1 MAVHP
6 IEYRY
11 NTKEM
16 LVLFQEENI
25 LQKRLDVES
34 ALAKAEAA
42 AKLIPQKAADEISK
56 KASTS
61 IVKLA
66 RVKEIEAQ
74 IDHDLMAIVRALTE
88 KCSAES
94 AKYVHYGA
102 TSYDIIDTSWALILR
117 EALGLIKTD
126 LEKLKKILLEKAE
139 NYKRLVM
146 VGRTHGQHAV
156 PITLGL
162 KFAVWSAE
170 IQRHIERVNR
180 AIEIVSVG
188 KLTGAVGTGA
198 ALGKNALKVQD
209 LMMKELKLSAPLA
222 TTQVL
227 QRDRHAEAVIALSFI
242 GQTLYKIAKEVRNLQ
257 RTEIGEVEEP
267 FKEMQVGSSTM
278 PQKRN
283 PHKSERI
290 CGIAR
295 VLKSHAIVALD
306 NIPLEHERDLT
317 DSSSERI
324 ILPESFILC
333 HYILRESQNIIS
345 GLRVN
350 EKNIRRNLKL
360 TKGRLL
366 SEAVM
371 SKLVEKGMGRQ
382 EAHELVRVA
391 SMESFEK
398 DTELATVLINKD
410 KIKKMLSLKEIN
422 EVLDPE
428 NYIGVAVEQVENIA
442 KKLK

>member
-16 LVLFQEENI
+16 LAIFQEENI
-25 LQKRLDVES
+25 LQKRLDVEA
-34 ALAKAEAA
+34 ALARAEAA
-42 AKLIPQKAADEISK
+42 AKLIPKNAAEEITK
-56 KASTS
+56 KADVK
-61 IVKLA
+61 IVKLE

-74 IDHDLMAIVRALTE
+74 IDHDLMAIVKALTE
-88 KCSAES
+88 KCSPEAG
-94 AKYVHYGA
+94 KFVHFGA
-102 TSYDIIDTSWALILR
+102 TSYDIVDTAWALILR
-117 EALGLIKTD
+117 EALKLVKED
-126 LEKLKKILLEKAE
+126 LVKFKKILLEKAE
-139 NYKRLVM
+139 NYKKLVM
-146 VGRTHGQHAV
+146 VGRTHGQHAT

-162 KFAVWSAE
+162 KFAVWAAE
-170 IQRHIERVNR
+170 VQRHLERVEK

-198 ALGKNALKVQD
+198 ALGKSSLKIQE
-209 LMMKELKLSAPLA
+209 LLMKELGLGVPLA
-222 TTQVL
+222 TNQVL
-227 QRDRHAEAVIALSFI
+227 QRDRHAEAIISLSFI
-242 GQTLYKIAKEVRNLQ
+242 GQTLEKIAKEIRNLQ

-267 FKEMQVGSSTM
+267 FREKQVGSSTM

-295 VLKSHAIVALD
+295 VIKANAIVSLD

-317 DSSSERI
+317 DSSAERI
-324 ILPESFILC
+324 ILPESFILT
-333 HYILRESQNIIS
+333 HYILREAQNIIS

-350 EKNIRRNLKL
+350 EKNIRKNLKL
-360 TKGRLL
+360 TRGRIMG
-366 SEAVM
+366 EALM
-371 SKLVEKGMGRQ
+371 QKLVEKGVPRQ

-391 SMESFEK
+391 AMESFEK
-398 DTELATVLINKD
+398 DIEMATALINSGKV
-410 KIKKMLSLKEIN
+410 KGLLSLKEI
-422 EVLDPE
+422 EDVLNPE
-428 NYIGVAVEQVENIA
+428 NYIGAAVEQIENVI

>member
-16 LVLFQEENI
+16 LAIFQEENI
-25 LQKRLDVES
+25 LQKRLDVEA
-34 ALAKAEAA
+34 ALARAEAA
-42 AKLIPQKAADEISK
+42 AKLIPKNAADEISK
-56 KASTS
+56 KADVK
-61 IVKLA
+61 IVKLE

-74 IDHDLMAIVRALTE
+74 IDHDLMAIVKALTE
-88 KCSAES
+88 KCSPEAG
-94 AKYVHYGA
+94 KFVHFGA
-102 TSYDIIDTSWALILR
+102 TSYDIVDTAWALILR
-117 EALGLIKTD
+117 EALKLVKED
-126 LEKLKKILLEKAE
+126 LVKFKKILLEKAE
-139 NYKRLVM
+139 NYKKLVM
-146 VGRTHGQHAV
+146 VGRTHGQHAT

-162 KFAVWSAE
+162 KFAVWAAE
-170 IQRHIERVNR
+170 VQRHLERVEK

-198 ALGKNALKVQD
+198 ALGKSSLKIQE
-209 LMMKELKLSAPLA
+209 LLMKELGLGVPLA
-222 TTQVL
+222 TNQVL
-227 QRDRHAEAVIALSFI
+227 QRDRHAEAIISLSFI
-242 GQTLYKIAKEVRNLQ
+242 GQTLEKIAKEIRNLQ

-267 FKEMQVGSSTM
+267 FREKQVGSSTM

-295 VLKSHAIVALD
+295 VIKANAIVSLD

-317 DSSSERI
+317 DSSAERI
-324 ILPESFILC
+324 ILPESFILT
-333 HYILRESQNIIS
+333 HYILREAQNIIS

-350 EKNIRRNLKL
+350 EKNIRKNLKL
-360 TKGRLL
+360 TRGRIMG
-366 SEAVM
+366 EALM
-371 SKLVEKGMGRQ
+371 QKLVEKGVPRQ

-391 SMESFEK
+391 AMESFEK
-398 DTELATVLINKD
+398 DIEMATALINSGKV
-410 KIKKMLSLKEIN
+410 KGLLSLKEI
-422 EVLDPE
+422 EDVLNPE
-428 NYIGVAVEQVENIA
+428 NYIGAAVEQIENVI

>member
-16 LVLFQEENI
+16 LAIFQEENI
-25 LQKRLDVES
+25 LQKRLDVEA
-34 ALAKAEAA
+34 ALARAEAA
-42 AKLIPQKAADEISK
+42 AKLIPKNAAEEITK
-56 KASTS
+56 KADVK
-61 IVKLA
+61 IVKLE

-74 IDHDLMAIVRALTE
+74 IDHDLMAIVKALTE
-88 KCSAES
+88 KCSPEAG
-94 AKYVHYGA
+94 KFVHFGA
-102 TSYDIIDTSWALILR
+102 TSYDIVDTAWALILR
-117 EALGLIKTD
+117 EALKLVKED
-126 LEKLKKILLEKAE
+126 LVKFKKILLEKAE
-139 NYKRLVM
+139 NYKKLVM
-146 VGRTHGQHAV
+146 VGRTHGQHAT

-162 KFAVWSAE
+162 KFAVWAAE
-170 IQRHIERVNR
+170 VQRHLERVEK

-198 ALGKNALKVQD
+198 ALGKSSLKIQE
-209 LMMKELKLSAPLA
+209 LLMKELGLGVPLA
-222 TTQVL
+222 TNQVL
-227 QRDRHAEAVIALSFI
+227 QRDRHAEAIISLSFI
-242 GQTLYKIAKEVRNLQ
+242 GQTLEKIAKEIRNLQ

-267 FKEMQVGSSTM
+267 FREKQVGSSTM

-295 VLKSHAIVALD
+295 VIKANAIVSLD

-317 DSSSERI
+317 DSSAERI
-324 ILPESFILC
+324 ILPESFILT
-333 HYILRESQNIIS
+333 HYILREAQNIIS

-350 EKNIRRNLKL
+350 EKNIRKNLKL
-360 TKGRLL
+360 TRGRIMG
-366 SEAVM
+366 EALM
-371 SKLVEKGMGRQ
+371 QKLVEKGVPRQ

-391 SMESFEK
+391 AMERFEK
-398 DTELATVLINKD
+398 DIEMATALINSGKV
-410 KIKKMLSLKEIN
+410 KGLLSLKEI
-422 EVLDPE
+422 EDVLNPE
-428 NYIGVAVEQVENIA
+428 NYIGAAVEQIENVI